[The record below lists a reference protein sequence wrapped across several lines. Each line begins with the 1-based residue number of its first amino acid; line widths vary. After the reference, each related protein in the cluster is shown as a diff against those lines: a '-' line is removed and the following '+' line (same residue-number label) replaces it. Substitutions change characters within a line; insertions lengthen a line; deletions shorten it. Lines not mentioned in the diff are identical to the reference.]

1 MLKFSMYCI
10 GRVCTAGSEPPV
22 REDQGVCAGAVPR
35 GDHQQDQRARLQQ
48 DRAHRT
54 RLCRDQG

>member
-1 MLKFSMYCI
+1 MLYCI
-10 GRVCTAGSEPPV
+10 ARVCTAGSEPPV